1 MRTHNNVTHR
11 AATSFWMFFGVM
23 VFVGLVGQWAGVA
36 TNRPILVELV
46 PPGCVPATTVAV

>member
-1 MRTHNNVTHR
+1 MCEMIDVYAHVGCRVPS
-11 AATSFWMFFGVM
+11 SFWLFFCVM

-46 PPGCVPATTVAV
+46 PVG